1 MKDARIKV
9 KDFLMW
15 INKTE
20 NIGSSE
26 EEICQITEGLINNAT
41 APRGLLYEATTT
53 IPDQLKKTTYETTET
68 TTNQQAENKDCWT

>member
-1 MKDARIKV
+1 MKEAKIKV

-26 EEICQITEGLINNAT
+26 EEICEMAEKLINN
-41 APRGLLYEATTT
+41 
-53 IPDQLKKTTYETTET
+53 
-68 TTNQQAENKDCWT
+68 NQPQKDYSTKL

>member
-1 MKDARIKV
+1 MKDAKRKV

-26 EEICQITEGLINNAT
+26 EEICEMAEKLINNAP
-41 APRGLLYEATTT
+41 APKRLFNEA
-53 IPDQLKKTTYETTET
+53 I
-68 TTNQQAENKDCWT
+68 TTNPNQVGKVRCTNN